1 MRIVNLLCDA
11 QDNGLSIRATERLSS
26 EGIDVDIWQYG
37 ISDLDSEERYFSE
50 LLSILDDTKLII
62 IRVHSGLTCFKK
74 FERLKEAIVSKKIP
88 LVVQSEMP
96 QDMEDNRELFL
107 RSEEEHMEILR
118 YLEFGGDDNEYNL
131 LKWLLKVLGNA
142 DVRPER
148 PSACPAQG
156 LYFPGKGMVDS
167 VCIDPNKATVSLLF
181 NQTNYVSG
189 NLKHIDR
196 LAEELT
202 SRGVNVLPVFLT
214 TNPSRITGSIGI
226 IGTAEKY
233 LMKGGKPLIDAA
245 VLTMGFSQICMSDPS
260 NENRGNIFSELG
272 VPVIQAPAL
281 LGSEKD
287 WESNP
292 GGLGAFE
299 LSMSVFWPE
308 FDGQIISVP
317 LASTERAADGRSEY
331 IPIEGR
337 VTAIADLAVR
347 WAALRHKS
355 NAHKRI
361 AILLHQNPPRRD
373 MIGGAFGLDAAES
386 TVNLLRLMG
395 SRGYD
400 VEGTPGSGQELS
412 ERLLEGVSNDNDW
425 MSSEEMAERGAA
437 VVPVKEYLSWL
448 SDIDKGCGMKMTED
462 WGPPPGDINTTAG
475 GIVIPGTVFGNVFI
489 GIQPNR
495 GYLGSDADIYHSQE
509 VVAPHNYLAYYKWL
523 EKVFKAD
530 AVIHMGCHGTLEWLP
545 GKGTGLSR
553 KCYPDLVLGHIP
565 HIYPYAISNPGEGMN
580 AKRRSWAVIID
591 HLIPSMTKACGYDEI
606 SSLEA
611 MVQDHLRASAA
622 GQEEKCRGI
631 LDKLYDSCQNMNI
644 LPEIGLSRTSSLKD
658 LEPKVS
664 ELYDYISQ
672 IKGNMIKNGLHI
684 LGVPPEGIALDD
696 MIFSVV
702 RMGNGKVRSIRDL
715 IASHNGFSIKDLSSR
730 PSETDATTGKLYG
743 EILDSIDDECLEIIK
758 NMREAGFDPARCR
771 EILRSATGESEDSRA
786 LSDLMCQLSKN
797 IEMTINESENL
808 LDALDGKYIMPGPSG
823 CITRGNAHLLPTG
836 MNFYSIDPES
846 IPTMPSWKVGRDMAD
861 RMVERYIDEKGAYPK
876 QVGLVLWSTDTMK
889 TGGDD
894 IAYALWLL
902 GLEPLWAASGG
913 AVTGLRVI
921 PPKELGR
928 PRIDV
933 TLRISGLF
941 RDSFPNLIRLI
952 DDGIKM
958 ISELDESDE
967 DNYLLANLRKD
978 LAENISS
985 GLDPVLAKR
994 RARVRIFGDPPGNYG
1009 GGVDTLIESSEW
1021 KDKND
1026 LKRAFLEW
1034 GGYAYGTD
1042 LSGEDMKDFFT
1053 KRLGGIDVTVKNHES
1068 RELDILDNDDDFV
1081 FLGGMNAAVEAIRGE
1096 KPVSMIGDSSDP
1108 DAVGVRTL
1116 QEETSFVFRS
1126 RVLNPKWVSG
1136 LKRHGYR
1143 GVQEL
1148 SNLVDYTLG
1157 WDSTSGSIEDWMYE
1171 SISER
1176 FLFDGDNRK
1185 WIEDS
1190 NPDALLNMSSRL
1202 LEAAERGLWN
1212 ANPETLDRIRS
1223 IFTDAE
1229 TAVEHLGQ

>member
-1 MRIVNLLCDA
+1 MKIVNLLCDA
-11 QDNGLSIRATERLSS
+11 QDNGLSVRAAERLRS
-26 EGIDVDIWQYG
+26 EGLNIDVWQYG
-37 ISDLDSEERYFSE
+37 ISDLDSEERFFSE
-50 LLSILDDTKLII
+50 LLGILKDAELVL

-74 FERLKEAIVSKKIP
+74 FDRLKEAVISENISLAVH
-88 LVVQSEMP
+88 SEMP
-96 QDMEDNRELFL
+96 QDMEDNKGLFL

-118 YLEFGGDDNEYNL
+118 YLEFGGEDNEYNL
-131 LKWLLKVLGNA
+131 LKWLLKVLGGANVQA
-142 DVRPER
+142 ER

-156 LYFPGKGMVDS
+156 LYLPGKGMVDS
-167 VCIDPNKATVSLLF
+167 VHLDPEKATVALLF
-181 NQTNYVSG
+181 NQANYVNG

-196 LAEELT
+196 LAQEIV
-202 SRGVNVLPVFLT
+202 SKGANVLPVFLI
-214 TNPSRITGSIGI
+214 TNPSSISGSIGI
-226 IGTAEKY
+226 IGTTERY
-233 LMKGGKPLIDAA
+233 LMKDGKPLIDAA
-245 VLTMGFSQICMSDPS
+245 VVTMGFSQICMSDPS
-260 NENRGNIFSELG
+260 NESRGNIFKELG

-281 LGSEKD
+281 LGSERD
-287 WESNP
+287 WRSNA

-317 LASTERAADGRSEY
+317 LASTERASDGRSEY
-331 IPIEGR
+331 VPIESR
-337 VTAIADLAVR
+337 VRAVAELAVN
-347 WAALRHKS
+347 WAALRHTA
-355 NAHKRI
+355 NTEKRI

-386 TVNLLRLMG
+386 TVNLLRSMDL
-395 SRGYD
+395 RGYD
-400 VEGTPGSGQELS
+400 VKGFPGSGQELS
-412 ERLLEGVSNDNDW
+412 EKLLEGVSNDNDW
-425 MSSEEMAERGAA
+425 MSSEEMAERAAA

-448 SDIDKGCGMKMTED
+448 SEMDKECTFKMTED
-462 WGPPPGDINTTAG
+462 WGPPPGDINTAAG
-475 GIVIPGTVFGNVFI
+475 GIVIPGRIFGNVFV

-495 GYLGSDADIYHSQE
+495 GYLGSDADIYHSQD
-509 VVAPHNYLAYYKWL
+509 VVAPHNYLAYYRWI
-523 EKVFKAD
+523 ERIFKAD
-530 AVIHMGCHGTLEWLP
+530 AIIHMGCHGTLEWLP
-545 GKGTGLSR
+545 GKGTGLSER
-553 KCYPDLVLGHIP
+553 CYPDLVLGHIP

-611 MVQDHLRASAA
+611 LVQDHLRASAA
-622 GQEEKCRGI
+622 GQDEKCRGI
-631 LDKLYDSCQNMNI
+631 LDKLYDSCQRMDI
-644 LPEIGLSRTSSLKD
+644 LPEIGLSGTSSLRD
-658 LEPKVS
+658 LAPKVP
-664 ELYDYISQ
+664 ELYDYISD
-672 IKGNMIKNGLHI
+672 IKGNMIKNGLHV
-684 LGVPPEGIALDD
+684 LGMPPEGKALED

-702 RMGNGKVRSIRDL
+702 RMGNGRVISIREL
-715 IASHNGFSIKDLSSR
+715 IASCSGFSIKDLSSR
-730 PSETDATTGKLYG
+730 PSETDRATGKLYG
-743 EILDSIDDECLEIIK
+743 EILDDVDEECLGIIEEM
-758 NMREAGFDPARCR
+758 NETGFNPERCR
-771 EILRSATGESEDSRA
+771 EILYRAAGESDDSQA
-786 LSDLMCQLSKN
+786 LSDLICRLSQD
-797 IEMTINESENL
+797 IGMTVNEIENL
-808 LDALDGKYIMPGPSG
+808 LDALDGRYIMPGPSG

-836 MNFYSIDPES
+836 MNFYSIDPAS
-846 IPTMPSWKVGRDMAD
+846 IPTMPSWKVGKDMAD
-861 RMVERYIDEKGAYPK
+861 RMVERYIEERGAYPK

-894 IAYALWLL
+894 VAYVLWLL
-902 GLEPLWAASGG
+902 GLEPVWSASGG
-913 AVTGLRVI
+913 SVTGLRVI

-952 DDGIKM
+952 DEGIRM
-958 ISELDESDE
+958 ISELDEADE
-967 DNYLLANLRKD
+967 DNYLLTNLRKD
-978 LAENISS
+978 LAENISA

-1021 KDKND
+1021 KDKDD

-1042 LSGEDMKDFFT
+1042 LSGEDMKDFFA
-1053 KRLGGIDVTVKNHES
+1053 KRLGGMDVTVKNHES

-1108 DAVGVRTL
+1108 DDVGVRTL
-1116 QEETSFVFRS
+1116 QEEASFVFRS

-1157 WDSTSGSIEDWMYE
+1157 WDSTSGAIEDWMYE
-1171 SISER
+1171 GISQK

-1185 WIEDS
+1185 WIEDC

-1212 ANPETLDRIRS
+1212 ADPETLDRIRS